1 MQAEQPILGRRWTV
15 VLGGF
20 LVSMMGG
27 LSYSWGVFVE
37 PLGSHFGWSKF
48 ITMLPLSVFMIVFSI
63 TMLPAGKLQEKYGTQ
78 RLIIIGAFLFLLAN
92 SLSAFLH
99 VVNHPIWLIITY
111 GVLGGTACG
120 LTYSCVAPSIRRWYP
135 DYPGLAVSLG
145 VMGFG
150 LASFIFAP
158 LKARYIIPSFG
169 IDGTFLWIAVVTYVV
184 TLIAS
189 RLVVFPTDQWHM
201 HIFGAMHLPDATGM
215 VRANLPPKQMLHTSL
230 FWMMWLSFLF
240 SIYGSLLIIGILPS
254 FGYEV
259 IGLTVSRASIPI
271 SFFALTN
278 GLSRPLSGYISDK
291 LGVPTVLG
299 VVFFFQACVF
309 LLFPFLISSFS
320 TLLIA
325 STMLGFGIGASLAL
339 YPVLTSECFGV
350 EHMGVNYGLL
360 FTAYGFGAFAIQGG
374 AYLRDITGS
383 YTLSLLI
390 AGVLSMISAVI
401 IFILRK
407 KYNLTHA

>member
-271 SFFALTN
+271 SFFALAN

>member
-78 RLIIIGAFLFLLAN
+78 KLIIIGAFLFLLAN

-271 SFFALTN
+271 SFFALAN

-390 AGVLSMISAVI
+390 AGVLSMISVVI

>member
-1 MQAEQPILGRRWTV
+1 MQADQPVFGKRWTV

-37 PLGSHFGWSKF
+37 PLTTHFGWSKF
-48 ITMLPLSVFMIVFSI
+48 IAMLPLSIFMIVFSI
-63 TMLPAGKLQEKYGTQ
+63 SMLPAGKLQEKYGT
-78 RLIIIGAFLFLLAN
+78 RTLITIGAFLFLLAN

-99 VVNHPIWLIITY
+99 VVNHPLWLIFTY
-111 GVLGGTACG
+111 GILGGTACG
-120 LTYSCVAPSIRRWYP
+120 ITYSCVAPSIRRWYP

-150 LASFIFAP
+150 LASFFFAP
-158 LKARYIIPSFG
+158 LKAHYIIPSFG
-169 IDGTFLWIAVVTYVV
+169 IDGTFLIIAVVTYLV

-201 HIFGAMHLPDATGM
+201 HIFGAMHLPDKTGM
-215 VRANLPPKQMLHTSL
+215 VRANLRPKQMVNTSL
-230 FWMMWLSFLF
+230 FWKMWLSFLF

-254 FGYEV
+254 FGHEV
-259 IGLTVSRASIPI
+259 IGLSVGKASLPI
-271 SFFALTN
+271 SLFALSN

-291 LGVPTVLG
+291 LGVPGVLG
-299 VVFFFQACVF
+299 FIFFGQAIVFM
-309 LLFPFLISSFS
+309 LFPFAITSFI
-320 TLLIA
+320 TLMIA
-325 STMLGFGIGASLAL
+325 SSLLGFGIGASLAL

-350 EHMGVNYGLL
+350 EHMGINYGLL

-383 YTLSLLI
+383 YTFPLIIAGILSLF
-390 AGVLSMISAVI
+390 SSVI
-401 IFILRK
+401 ILRIRI
-407 KYNLTHA
+407 KYNLT